1 MLAVND
7 YCEEEFYVTREVS
20 SVKYSTGVPFV
31 LAQPV
36 YGDISV
42 VLL

>member
-1 MLAVND
+1 M
-7 YCEEEFYVTREVS
+7 TREVS
-20 SVKYSTGVPFV
+20 WDVKYSSGVPFV